1 MRGRRGKEEINR
13 QWATIIKDDN
23 GDANSS
29 SSGDEVEGE
38 EGDSAVDTDDSDYY
52 YLAK

>member
-29 SSGDEVEGE
+29 SGDDVEGE

>member
-23 GDANSS
+23 GDANISS
-29 SSGDEVEGE
+29 SSGEDGEGE
-38 EGDSAVDTDDSDYY
+38 
-52 YLAK
+52 